1 MKYICLKNISLFKN
15 ELLKYYFLQ
24 ILFLVIVLLA
34 NLNLDET
41 EIIDFVKSI
50 LSIKSMSFDNI
61 LVTLYVVFS
70 FFLAMLIS
78 AKIYIKDTLML
89 KNISNRI
96 KEKEY
101 IKLNLIFVLL
111 LELILNILPIILMMI
126 FLLINKIEI
135 EILELIEMFIYFY
148 LQYALISLNTMMF
161 LTLNSKIRI
170 KRFCLVIPLFAIILQ
185 LIFDITSMNIILLG
199 LLCLLIVFVN
209 MSIFNYKEVYE
220 KYG

>member
-78 AKIYIKDTLML
+78 AKIYIKDT
-89 KNISNRI
+89 NQ
-96 KEKEY
+96 
-101 IKLNLIFVLL
+101 
-111 LELILNILPIILMMI
+111 
-126 FLLINKIEI
+126 
-135 EILELIEMFIYFY
+135 FIDYFY
-148 LQYALISLNTMMF
+148 VDGSNIGSEKWFEYFTSKPREEVIRGYWYDERKLVVNESE
-161 LTLNSKIRI
+161 LT
-170 KRFCLVIPLFAIILQ
+170 Q
-185 LIFDITSMNIILLG
+185 LG
-199 LLCLLIVFVN
+199 
-209 MSIFNYKEVYE
+209 KEEFMRYRPE
-220 KYG
+220 Y